1 MECDIPANQ
10 GARNIVAIDLG
21 AESGRVIVCRWTGD
35 DGTLE
40 EVHRFS
46 NGPQQAGAHLVWD
59 VERLW
64 QEILLGLR
72 QAAKR
77 CDGQIASLGVD
88 GWGVDYVLVDAAGQ
102 RVGHAYC
109 YRDARVFPQIERA
122 FSKIPKQRIY
132 EITGIQFLPFNTLYQ
147 LLAHMDEGPE
157 EWERAA
163 LWLTL
168 PEYFQY
174 RLTGILAA
182 EYTEASTTQLLEV
195 HSRSWSMELAAA
207 LNLGK
212 FPPLV
217 EAGTVL
223 GKLRPELAGQL
234 GLPTT
239 QVTAPACH
247 DTGSAVA
254 GIPFPHDEL
263 AFISSGTWS
272 LVGTVLAKPSVTAE
286 GLEKNFTNEGGVA
299 GSIRFLKNV
308 IGLWLLQEC
317 LREWNAHG
325 HQLTAAQLAERSAG
339 ISPEGPFF
347 IADENTFLA
356 PGNMPGRINAALR
369 SQGFAEE
376 TCPEELAGIIF
387 RSLAR
392 RYAEVIAEV
401 GELTG
406 KPLKRVC
413 IVGGGVKNQAL
424 NRLTGLFTGCEI
436 VPGPSEATAAGNAA
450 VQIAALEGA
459 LSLPQIQTIAAR
471 LKYQPAD

>member
-1 MECDIPANQ
+1 MGCDIPAMQ

-40 EVHRFS
+40 EVQRFP
-46 NGPQQAGAHLVWD
+46 NGPHQIGEHLVWD

-72 QAAKR
+72 KAAKG

-88 GWGVDYVLVDAAGQ
+88 GWGVDYVLVDATGHRLGQ
-102 RVGHAYC
+102 AYC

-122 FSKIPKQRIY
+122 FSKVPKQRIY

-147 LLAHMDEGPE
+147 LLAHIDECPE

-195 HSRSWSMELAAA
+195 HSRSWSKELAAA
-207 LNLGK
+207 LNLSLEK

-223 GKLRPELAGQL
+223 GKLRPELAGEL
-234 GLPTT
+234 GLSTT

-272 LVGTVLAKPSVTAE
+272 LVGTVLAKPAVTTQ
-286 GLEKNFTNEGGVA
+286 GLERNFTNEGGVA

-317 LREWNAHG
+317 LREWNAQG
-325 HQLTAAQLAERSAG
+325 HQLTAAQLAERCAG

-356 PGNMPGRINAALR
+356 PGDMLGRINAALR
-369 SQGFAEE
+369 RQGFAEE
-376 TCPEELAGIIF
+376 TRPEELAGIIF

-401 GELTG
+401 GEMTG

-413 IVGGGVKNQAL
+413 IVGGGVKNQTL
-424 NRLTGLFTGCEI
+424 NRLTGQFTGCEI

-450 VQIAALEGA
+450 VQIAALEDA
-459 LSLPQIQTIAAR
+459 LSLEQIQSIAGR
-471 LKYQPAD
+471 LRE